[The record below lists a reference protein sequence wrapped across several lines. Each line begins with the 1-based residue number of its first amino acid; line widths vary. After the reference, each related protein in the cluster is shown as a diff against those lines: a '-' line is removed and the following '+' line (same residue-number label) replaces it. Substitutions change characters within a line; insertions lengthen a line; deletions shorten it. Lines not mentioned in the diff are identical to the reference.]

1 RPDMRFA
8 VCASLLV
15 VAVAAQTPV
24 PPTPILFE
32 GGRLI
37 VDARR
42 PPIENAALLVDRGRI
57 VKSGR
62 SGEIKAPAGAARV
75 DFTGK
80 TIIPAL
86 IDAHVHL
93 GYQVGL
99 DFAADNFTRETLIDQ
114 LNRDRES
121 V

>member
-1 RPDMRFA
+1 MRSNLLAA
-8 VCASLLV
+8 VGALLAAAWSAQSPASPPVLL
-15 VAVAAQTPV
+15 
-24 PPTPILFE
+24 E

-37 VDARR
+37 VDARQ
-42 PPIENAALLVDRGRI
+42 PPIERAALLVDRGRI
-57 VKSGR
+57 VSSGPMG
-62 SGEIKAPAGAARV
+62 SVKAPAGAARV

-99 DFAADNFTRETLIDQ
+99 TFAA
-114 LNRDRES
+114 
-121 V
+121 